1 MFRVANWL
9 REKLNKMVRK
19 IDFPSFSYTPFQ
31 QRAYTHL
38 SFMTSQK
45 SLFKNH
51 LKLAHVHVAQ
61 ESFHSSQPFRNL
73 DPVRALHSEENCSV
87 ELNIQCFIP
96 RFTFVYW
103 SKEKAYF
110 PHLLIILYER
120 RKQFTIKQTWQFSS
134 VAILFSEK

>member
-61 ESFHSSQPFRNL
+61 ESFHSSQAFRNF

-87 ELNIQCFIP
+87 ELNIQCFSIE
-96 RFTFVYW
+96 RSLILFCFLCLTKSQV
-103 SKEKAYF
+103 SYF
-110 PHLLIILYER
+110 YPPSQVQFSFFLLRGKFNKPILLI
-120 RKQFTIKQTWQFSS
+120 
-134 VAILFSEK
+134 